1 MKFDYYSYSDDGEAL
16 YAKLLKHGIGYD
28 VDDIEEIDAQ
38 KEFESDQNPFCGTT
52 MCTSCPLYF
61 TSTVSQCVSIYTN
74 LRELHHD
81 DLLAKSPEAF
91 L

>member
-1 MKFDYYSYSDDGEAL
+1 MKFDYYSYSSDGEAL
-16 YAKLLKHGIGYD
+16 YAKLLKHKIGYD
-28 VDDIEEIDAQ
+28 VDDIEEEDAQ
-38 KEFESDQNPFCGTT
+38 KEFESDQNPFCGTA
-52 MCTSCPLYF
+52 MCTRCPLYF

-81 DLLAKSPEAF
+81 DLLTKSPELF

>member
-1 MKFDYYSYSDDGEAL
+1 MSHTYHYSNDGEAL
-16 YAKLLKHGIGYD
+16 YAKLLKHGIGYN
-28 VDDIEEIDAQ
+28 VEYLEEVDAQ
-38 KEFESDQNPFCGTT
+38 KEFESDQNLFCGTT
-52 MCTSCPLYF
+52 MCTRCPLYF

-81 DLLAKSPEAF
+81 DLLTKSPELF

>member
-1 MKFDYYSYSDDGEAL
+1 MSHTYSYSDDGEAL

-28 VDDIEEIDAQ
+28 VNSMTKFEAQ
-38 KEFESDQNPFCGTT
+38 KEFEESQALFCGTT
-52 MCTSCPLYF
+52 MCTRCPLYF
-61 TSTVSQCVSIYTN
+61 TSNVSQCVSIYAN

-81 DLLAKSPEAF
+81 DLLIKSPELF

>member
-1 MKFDYYSYSDDGEAL
+1 MKFDYYSYSSDGEAL
-16 YAKLLKHGIGYD
+16 YAKLLKHKIGYD
-28 VDDIEEIDAQ
+28 VDDIEEEDAQ

-52 MCTSCPLYF
+52 MCTRCPLYF

-81 DLLAKSPEAF
+81 DLLTKSPELF

>member
-1 MKFDYYSYSDDGEAL
+1 MSFSYSYSDDGEAL
-16 YAKLLKHGIGYD
+16 YTKLLKHGIGYD
-28 VDDIEEIDAQ
+28 VDDIEEVDAQ
-38 KEFESDQNPFCGTT
+38 EEFENNQIPFCGTA

-74 LRELHHD
+74 LREIHHD
-81 DLLAKSPEAF
+81 DLLTKSPELF

>member
-1 MKFDYYSYSDDGEAL
+1 MSYTYHYSNDGEAL
-16 YAKLLKHGIGYD
+16 YAKLLKHKIGYD
-28 VDDIEEIDAQ
+28 VEYLEEADAQ
-38 KEFESDQNPFCGTT
+38 REFEDNQILFCGTT
-52 MCTSCPLYF
+52 MCTRCPLYF

-81 DLLAKSPEAF
+81 DLLAKSPELF

>member
-1 MKFDYYSYSDDGEAL
+1 MSFSYSYSDDGEAL

-28 VDDIEEIDAQ
+28 VDDIEEVDAQ
-38 KEFESDQNPFCGTT
+38 EEFENNQIPFCGTT

-74 LRELHHD
+74 LREIHHD

>member
-1 MKFDYYSYSDDGEAL
+1 MSFTYSYSSDGEAL
-16 YAKLLKHGIGYD
+16 YAKLLKHKIGYNVD
-28 VDDIEEIDAQ
+28 VIEEADAQ
-38 KEFESDQNPFCGTT
+38 KYFEDNQSSFCGTT
-52 MCTSCPLYF
+52 MCTRCPLYF

-74 LRELHHD
+74 LRDLHHD